1 MIIEDGL
8 SEEFC
13 IDVGINLGGEN
24 GFVTEHFLNGTK
36 VGSHFD
42 EVGGKGVAEGVGTNG
57 FVDACFGGEVFDDV
71 KNHNPA
77 QTGTPAIEKEDVFI
91 FRRNGGQVPA
101 DGIEVKVDVKYGS
114 AANGYE
120 SFFVVFANDP

>member
-24 GFVTEHFLNGTK
+24 GFVTEHFLNGTE
-36 VGSHFD
+36 VGAHFD

-71 KNHNPA
+71 KIITLLKRAPLRLRKRMSSSLGA
-77 QTGTPAIEKEDVFI
+77 MVGRCLRMVS
-91 FRRNGGQVPA
+91 R
-101 DGIEVKVDVKYGS
+101 
-114 AANGYE
+114 
-120 SFFVVFANDP
+120 